1 MYCQFATLYIQ
12 YYSFKLSSL
21 HVGIWDG
28 TCFINKIAKFSA
40 NTMPVC
46 LINNSITYIINNVIY
61 HLHMLINNVIF
72 LWDSSRRKEHCQMEG
87 SGKHFSTALVIFVG
101 LLDCFSQISF

>member
-40 NTMPVC
+40 NTMHVC

-72 LWDSSRRKEHCQMEG
+72 LLGQLKEKRTLSNG
-87 SGKHFSTALVIFVG
+87 GKWKTFFYSFSYICWFA
-101 LLDCFSQISF
+101 